1 MGFSKFTKKTSLSE
15 EDRKALQ
22 ELLDFEKK
30 KLQQALADVE
40 ASIKALRASKKKSK
54 KKKNK

>member
-22 ELLDFEKK
+22 DLLNFEKE
-30 KLQQALADVE
+30 KLQLALKDVE
-40 ASIKALRASKKKSK
+40 DSLKALRTPKKKSK
-54 KKKNK
+54 KKKK

>member
-54 KKKNK
+54 KKNK